1 VSDER
6 LLGPLQH
13 AFPVRSPFLPFT
25 AWFVCWLAASAG
37 AQNQA
42 QHRALLVPM
51 PAEVAWQ
58 DLAFLAALPAAS
70 LATGG
75 VPVVL
80 KVGAEGAL
88 SPEVKEFL
96 ARYRPDRVSW
106 IGSGPEDATIDG
118 ALSERLAADSA
129 DSAAC
134 TIAEVF
140 FARSNR
146 AVVVLEEDYGG
157 ALAAAV
163 LAARLRVPLFF
174 ASGTGLSTKAC
185 AVLERIGVSALLVVG
200 DLEKSVHV
208 PEKLAVERLREPAD
222 VARWMQRHALPVSY
236 LAAAAPAD
244 RRSGHTRK
252 LSLSAAVL
260 AAGRQGA
267 LVTIGSD
274 DAPVASAA
282 AAQAT
287 LARFRATLGATPEYL
302 CIAAMP
308 EAIPMAV
315 LPSGEGIDTDPPSD
329 LAYGNVDADPFIE
342 LALGRFV
349 AEDGA
354 AGTLLAAR
362 SLAYTSLITPASA
375 DRFALAGWERVCA
388 PLFENVGFAP
398 PLLQDDGP
406 AIAADSP
413 FTSVAVLVHNA
424 HASWLQIG
432 SSYAHDSRVLLA
444 PCLVESAG
452 CSPASLDQ
460 DAEGRSVALRL
471 LRNGAIAFVGNVRR
485 AIAQQELFRSEFWNA
500 VLAGQSLGQASRS
513 AENRMLVSVLAN
525 GETEHGLHRY
535 ELYNEA
541 LYGDPALVLH
551 LPCAPKSAPARTE
564 VHGRDVIVHAPAKW
578 WRSQES
584 VPAEWNY
591 NESPAI
597 YAWRGAGVGVES
609 SWDAE
614 HRRNREELV
623 FTAEVRTS
631 RRIKGLEVVKP
642 PPAPLG
648 WDGRFFVDEHGDGT
662 RSVYFRVRMIDV
674 DAASGRIVQQIDSLS
689 LRLD

>member
-1 VSDER
+1 
-6 LLGPLQH
+6 
-13 AFPVRSPFLPFT
+13 VRSSFLPSFT
-25 AWFVCWLAASAG
+25 AFFVCSLAASVS
-37 AQNQA
+37 AQSQP

-51 PAEVAWQ
+51 PAQAAWQ

-70 LATGG
+70 LVTGG
-75 VPVVL
+75 TPVVL
-80 KVGAEGAL
+80 DVGADGAL
-88 SPEVKEFL
+88 PPEVKDFL

-106 IGSGPEDATIDG
+106 IGSGPEDATLDG
-118 ALSERLAADSA
+118 TASERLAADTA

-134 TIAEVF
+134 RIAEVF
-140 FARSNR
+140 FARSTR
-146 AVVVLEEDYGG
+146 AVVVREDDYGG

-174 ASGTGLSTKAC
+174 ASTSGLSSAAC
-185 AVLERIGVSALLVVG
+185 AVVERIGVSALLVVG
-200 DLEKSVHV
+200 DLGKSVHV
-208 PEKLAVERLREPAD
+208 PEKLTVERLREPAD

-267 LVTIGSD
+267 LVTIGTD
-274 DAPVASAA
+274 DAPVPSAA

-287 LARFRATLGATPEYL
+287 LASFRASLGATPDYL

-315 LPSGEGIDTDPPSD
+315 VPSGEGIDTDPPSD

-362 SLAYTSLITPASA
+362 GLAYTTLITPASA

-398 PLLQDDGP
+398 PLVQDDGP
-406 AIAADSP
+406 AIGANSP
-413 FTSVAVLVHNA
+413 FASVAVLVHNA
-424 HASWLQIG
+424 HSSWFQIG
-432 SSYAHDSRVLLA
+432 NSYAHDSRVLLA

-460 DAEGRSVALRL
+460 DPDCRSVALRL

-485 AIAQQELFRSEFWNA
+485 AVAQQELFRSEFWNA
-500 VLAGQSLGQASRS
+500 VLAGQSLGQANRS
-513 AENRMLVSVLAN
+513 AQNRMQVSLLAN

-541 LYGDPALVLH
+541 LFGDPALVLH
-551 LPCAPKSAPARTE
+551 LPSAPKSAPARVE
-564 VHGRDVIVHAPAKW
+564 VHGRDVIIHAPAKW
-578 WRSQES
+578 WRSEEI
-584 VPAEWNY
+584 VPADWNY
-591 NESPAI
+591 TDSPAI

-609 SWDAE
+609 SWDAA
-614 HRRNREELV
+614 HRRDRDDLV

-631 RRIKGLEVVKP
+631 KRVNGLEVVKA

-648 WDGRFFVDEHGDGT
+648 WDGHFFVDEHADGT